1 MIAPLDI
8 LFEDPDCLAVV
19 KPAGQF
25 TQGTWAP
32 PGESTLE
39 QAVRHHLDPDRPE
52 AVYLGIVHRLDRPT
66 SGVLIWA
73 KTSRAARRLSA
84 QFEGRRVRKEY
95 WALVDCP
102 PRPPGDRA
110 IDPTRTVGPGDEE
123 TWRNHPPPASRHP
136 LPTGDEETWCDWLTR
151 TGRTGRA
158 CLVPPDTPG
167 ARTAVT
173 RVRREAAGMR
183 PGDVLW
189 LRLWP
194 ETGRTH
200 QLRAQSAARGMPI
213 LGDSEYGS
221 TAPFGATH
229 AIALHARSLEV
240 RHPILQTPLMLVA
253 PVPRA
258 WGAYGIPPDDGESA
272 PERPPDRSIRPG

>member
-1 MIAPLDI
+1 VIAPLDI
-8 LFEDPDCLAVV
+8 LFEDPYCLAVV

-39 QAVRHHLDPDRPE
+39 QAVRHHLDPEHPE

-66 SGVLIWA
+66 SGVLVWA
-73 KTSRAARRLSA
+73 KTSKAARRLSS

-95 WALVDCP
+95 WAIVDCP
-102 PRPPGDRA
+102 PRPGEDRA
-110 IDPTRTVGPGDEE
+110 IEPSTADGDPGPERAVVGVD
-123 TWRNHPPPASRHP
+123 
-136 LPTGDEETWCDWLTR
+136 ETWCDWLTR
-151 TGRTGRA
+151 TARTGRA
-158 CLVPPDTPG
+158 SVVAPETPG
-167 ARTAVT
+167 ARPAVT
-173 RVRREAAGMR
+173 RVRREADGMR
-183 PGDVLW
+183 PGGVLW

-200 QLRAQSAARGMPI
+200 QLRAQAAARGMPI

-221 TAPFGATH
+221 SAPFGAPHT
-229 AIALHARSLEV
+229 IALHARSLEV
-240 RHPILQTPLMLVA
+240 RHPILQTPLTLVA

-258 WGAYGIPPDDGESA
+258 WRDYGIPLDD
-272 PERPPDRSIRPG
+272 RQ